1 MKMTIKKNNSHHVK
15 HGFHFLAFINEF
27 QKLQYTLAQT
37 SRINGKVKQSNILY
51 LGSDRLLEDKNNR
64 QLVLEML
71 KASIFKQPELFPRQM
86 PEKLKRLALIYYE
99 KYQIKYGQSQDNPT
113 SIPPSKEQSEFH
125 NTDIKGLEVEDV
137 KEFGAEHLCKQTI
150 EKLGLESFLKGL
162 GLSDAH
168 VSTSLISIAA
178 KAIYAA
184 SEHKTAQI
192 LDINSELAA
201 CFGHSQPITHKQLYK
216 VSDRLFQHKDAID
229 RYLYERLSS
238 MFSFKDSLVIFDI
251 SNTYFETGKHQSKKA
266 KYGRSKEKRSDC
278 PLVVFTAVINREGF
292 IRHSRIY
299 EGNKADV
306 ATLEDMIKDLEANTT
321 GAREKTIVI
330 DAGIADDKNLELI
343 DQKGYKY
350 VCVSRKRLR
359 DYTLGDTTSKPVTLT
374 TKSKEKVELQIFHPQ
389 AYQDTWMYVESEGK
403 RKKETSID
411 QKLSQRYLE
420 ELQSIKDA
428 FSKKGGTKKTEKV
441 WERIGRAKEKH
452 KHVSARYKISV
463 ENQAGKAI
471 DMKWEFVENKIKQ
484 DKSRGVYFIRTNHD
498 TTSESKLWD
507 VYNTIREVE
516 ATFRGLKTDLNI
528 RPVHHQ
534 NDDRIDAHMYLTIL
548 AYQLVNTIRHML
560 KNNGINHGW
569 KNIVRIM
576 STQKIQTIQIPTD
589 KKVIYLRKPSKPINE
604 VQQIYSATRCEN
616 TQKPIKK
623 YVVYH

>member
-1 MKMTIKKNNSHHVK
+1 
-15 HGFHFLAFINEF
+15 
-27 QKLQYTLAQT
+27 
-37 SRINGKVKQSNILY
+37 VKQSNILY

-251 SNTYFETGKHQSKKA
+251 SNTYFET
-266 KYGRSKEKRSDC
+266 
-278 PLVVFTAVINREGF
+278 
-292 IRHSRIY
+292 
-299 EGNKADV
+299 
-306 ATLEDMIKDLEANTT
+306 
-321 GAREKTIVI
+321 
-330 DAGIADDKNLELI
+330 
-343 DQKGYKY
+343 
-350 VCVSRKRLR
+350 

>member
-1 MKMTIKKNNSHHVK
+1 MFIRQIKKQRSKDSKV
-15 HGFHFLAFINEF
+15 FC
-27 QKLQYTLAQT
+27 QYTLAQT
-37 SRINGKVKQSNILY
+37 SRINGKVKQTNILY
-51 LGSDRLLEDKNNR
+51 LGSDRLLDDKNNR
-64 QLVLEML
+64 HLVLEML
-71 KASIFKQPELFPRQM
+71 KSRIFKQPELFPVQVSG
-86 PEKLKRLALIYYE
+86 ELKRLALSYYE
-99 KYQIKYGQSQDNPT
+99 KYLIKYGQNQDNPT
-113 SIPPSKEQSEFH
+113 SIPPPKEQSEFH
-125 NTDIKGLEVEDV
+125 NTDIKGLQVEDV

-150 EKLGLESFLKGL
+150 DKLGLESFLKGL
-162 GLSDAH
+162 GLSEAQ

-178 KAIYAA
+178 RAIYAA

-192 LDINSELAA
+192 LEINSELAA
-201 CFGHSQPITHKQLYK
+201 CFGHSQPISHKQLYSL
-216 VSDRLFQHKDAID
+216 SDRLFRHKDAID
-229 RYLYERLSS
+229 RYLYERLSN
-238 MFSFKDSLVIFDI
+238 MFSFKNSLVIFDI
-251 SNTYFETGKHQSKKA
+251 SNTYFETGKHQSQKA
-266 KYGRSKEKRSDC
+266 KYGRSKEKRNDC

-306 ATLEDMIKDLEANTT
+306 ATLEDMIKDLQANAK
-321 GAREKTIVI
+321 GATQKTIVI

-343 DQKGYKY
+343 EQKGYKY

-359 DYTLGDTTSKPVTLT
+359 DYKLDETTSKPVTLT
-374 TKSKEKVELQIFHPQ
+374 TKSKEKVELQIFHPEQ
-389 AYQDTWMYVESEGK
+389 YQDTWMYVESEGK

-411 QKLSQRYLE
+411 QKLRQRYLE

-452 KHVSARYKISV
+452 KHVSVRYKISL
-463 ENQAGKAI
+463 EEQHGKAI
-471 DMKWEFVENKIKQ
+471 DMKWKFVENKIKQ
-484 DKSRGVYFIRTNHD
+484 DKSRGVYFIRTNIEAS
-498 TTSESKLWD
+498 SESQLWD
-507 VYNTIREVE
+507 IYNTIREVE
-516 ATFRGLKTDLNI
+516 ATFRGLKSDLNI

-534 NDDRIDAHMYLTIL
+534 NDERIDAHMYLTIL

-560 KNNGINHGW
+560 KNKGINHDW

-589 KKVIYLRKPSKPINE
+589 KKVIYLRKPSKPIKQ
-604 VQQIYSATRCEN
+604 VQEIYKATQCDN

>member
-1 MKMTIKKNNSHHVK
+1 M
-15 HGFHFLAFINEF
+15 
-27 QKLQYTLAQT
+27 
-37 SRINGKVKQSNILY
+37 KQSNILY

-321 GAREKTIVI
+321 GAKEKTIVI

>member
-1 MKMTIKKNNSHHVK
+1 M
-15 HGFHFLAFINEF
+15 
-27 QKLQYTLAQT
+27 
-37 SRINGKVKQSNILY
+37 Y
-51 LGSDRLLEDKNNR
+51 LFN
-64 QLVLEML
+64 
-71 KASIFKQPELFPRQM
+71 
-86 PEKLKRLALIYYE
+86 
-99 KYQIKYGQSQDNPT
+99 
-113 SIPPSKEQSEFH
+113 H
-125 NTDIKGLEVEDV
+125 
-137 KEFGAEHLCKQTI
+137 
-150 EKLGLESFLKGL
+150 
-162 GLSDAH
+162 
-168 VSTSLISIAA
+168 
-178 KAIYAA
+178 AA

>member
-1 MKMTIKKNNSHHVK
+1 M
-15 HGFHFLAFINEF
+15 
-27 QKLQYTLAQT
+27 
-37 SRINGKVKQSNILY
+37 KQSNILY

-71 KASIFKQPELFPRQM
+71 KASIFKQPELFPRQI

-201 CFGHSQPITHKQLYK
+201 CFWHSQPITHKQLYK